1 MPDETNPDIPK
12 IRFSSPAIGENEG
25 GESPEPEPTPVT
37 PAPTK
42 SGSKVVGSSKIR
54 TFGKRVPH
62 DENWNRAPNIT
73 GNGAT
78 HCRTF
83 HSKMTDESLRYM
95 DQVINE
101 WLDAHP
107 EYEVK
112 FVTSTIGM
120 FTGKTKEP
128 ALICQVWV

>member
-1 MPDETNPDIPK
+1 MPDDANSDVPK
-12 IRFSSPAIGENEG
+12 IRFNSPAIGEGG
-25 GESPEPEPTPVT
+25 GEEAAAPEPTPT
-37 PAPTK
+37 PVK
-42 SGSKVVGSSKIR
+42 KESRVVGSSKIR

-62 DENWNRAPNIT
+62 EENWNRAPNIT